1 MSKAVVIGAGVGGLA
16 IALRLRNLGHEVVV
30 VERSNGYGGKLRRY
44 EQDGFVFDL
53 GPSLFTLPAVYRD
66 LFLKTGKSLE
76 EEIELIALDT
86 AFRYRF
92 EDGSFLTL
100 PGNSP
105 KRISTAIA
113 QQISPKAGEEWLKFI
128 LRAGDMWQI
137 TRSRVLEQPITS
149 IKDFGKVTLN
159 QIATIAP
166 WKSLRGLARQY
177 LSDPRL
183 QNLVDRYATYTGSDS
198 RKLPAAYATIPYV
211 EQEFGAFHIKGG
223 ITKLADAL
231 YRRCIERGVTF
242 HFDTE
247 VRKLIV
253 NNGVAKGVMTSRENF
268 DADIVI
274 VNADAQTFYEQIV
287 TEDTQERKKL
297 RQQPSSL
304 SGFILCLAVDGKTPA
319 LEHHNVWL
327 TGNYDKEF
335 DEIFNTPKPLSDPTI
350 YACVPQDDSM
360 SPQNCESWFIL
371 INAPIHNPATGV
383 DWDEQG
389 LKESYAD
396 FILDL
401 LAKRGTDIRSRVRW
415 RKIITPADM
424 QRDLNAP
431 GGSIYSTASHGVFTT
446 FQRTKNT
453 TAFPN
458 VYLVGGSTH
467 PGGGLPLVAMSA
479 EIVANLIK
487 QRHHTS

>member
-1 MSKAVVIGAGVGGLA
+1 MSKAVVVGAGVGGLA
-16 IALRLRNLGHEVVV
+16 IALRLRNLGYDVCII
-30 VERSNGYGGKLRRY
+30 ERSNGYGGKLRRY
-44 EQDGFVFDL
+44 EHDGFVFDL

-76 EEIELIALDT
+76 EEVELIPLDP

-92 EDGSFLTL
+92 EDGTFLTL
-100 PGNSP
+100 PGNSL
-105 KRISTAIA
+105 KRISAAIA
-113 QQISPKAGEEWLKFI
+113 QQISPEAGEQWLQFI
-128 LRAGDMWQI
+128 RRAGDMWQI
-137 TRSRVLEQPITS
+137 TRSRVLEQPMTS
-149 IKDFGKVTLN
+149 FKDFGKVSLRD
-159 QIATIAP
+159 IATIAP
-166 WKSLRGLARQY
+166 WKSLRDLGHEY

-183 QNLVDRYATYTGSDS
+183 RNLVDRYATYTGSDS
-198 RKLPAAYATIPYV
+198 RKLPAAFATIPYV

-231 YRRCIERGVTF
+231 YRRCVERGVTF
-242 HFDTE
+242 QFETE
-247 VRKLIV
+247 VCKLIV
-253 NNGVAKGVMTSRENF
+253 NNGVAKGVVTAQGTL
-268 DADIVI
+268 DAGLVV
-274 VNADAQTFYEQIV
+274 VNADAQTFYEQILM
-287 TEDTQERKKL
+287 QETKEQKKL
-297 RQQPSSL
+297 RQQTTSL
-304 SGFILCLAVDGKTPA
+304 SGYILCLAVDGKTPG

-327 TGNYDKEF
+327 TGDYDKEF
-335 DEIFNTPKPLSDPTI
+335 DDIFKTPKPLSDPTI

-360 SPQNCESWFIL
+360 SPHNCESWFIL
-371 INAPIHNPATGV
+371 INAPIHNPQTGV
-383 DWDEQG
+383 NWDEPG

-396 FILDL
+396 VILDL

-415 RKIITPADM
+415 KKIITPADM

-431 GGSIYSTASHGVFTT
+431 GGSIYSTASHGAFTT

-453 TAFPN
+453 TIFPN

-487 QRHHTS
+487 QRHHNS